1 MAVKKASAARKP
13 KAAAPKTAAPKTVTK
28 AAPAQTAPAKTEVPA
43 ESVARTAPVQAA
55 PAQAAAKAEAP
66 AKAAPAAKAFTDPF
80 KMDPFKMDPFK
91 MAPKAAFA
99 GYGDLASANQE
110 TLDAMVKAG
119 SVMARGM
126 ESFSKEL
133 MTFAQASAEANAAVA
148 TRMFGVKSLQEAI
161 DLQNAHARD
170 SFDKAVAETSK
181 LTEMSVK
188 VANEAFEPLQ
198 ARVNVAVE
206 KLLKA
211 QTA

>member
-13 KAAAPKTAAPKTVTK
+13 KAAAPKTAAK
-28 AAPAQTAPAKTEVPA
+28 AAPAKAEVPA
-43 ESVARTAPVQAA
+43 ESVARTAPAVAA
-55 PAQAAAKAEAP
+55 PAEAAAKVEAAP
-66 AKAAPAAKAFTDPF
+66 SKAAPAAKNPFVMDPF

-91 MAPKAAFA
+91 MDPFKMDPKAAFA
-99 GYGDLASANQE
+99 GYGDLAAANQE
-110 TLDAMVKAG
+110 TLDAVVKAG

-206 KLLKA
+206 KLLKSPA
-211 QTA
+211 A

>member
-13 KAAAPKTAAPKTVTK
+13 KTAAPKTEAK
-28 AAPAQTAPAKTEVPA
+28 AAPAKTATPAD
-43 ESVARTAPVQAA
+43 SVARTAPAPAA
-55 PAQAAAKAEAP
+55 PAETAAKVEAAP
-66 AKAAPAAKAFTDPF
+66 RKAAPAAKGYMDPF

-91 MAPKAAFA
+91 VDPKAAFA

-110 TLDAMVKAG
+110 TLDAVVKAG
-119 SVMARGM
+119 SVMVRGM
-126 ESFSKEL
+126 ESFSREL

-211 QTA
+211 QAA

>member
-13 KAAAPKTAAPKTVTK
+13 KTAAPKTVAK
-28 AAPAQTAPAKTEVPA
+28 AAPAKTATPA
-43 ESVARTAPVQAA
+43 ESVAHTAPAAAA
-55 PAQAAAKAEAP
+55 PAQAAAKVETAP
-66 AKAAPAAKAFTDPF
+66 VKAAPAAKNPFVMDPF
-80 KMDPFKMDPFK
+80 KMDPFKMD
-91 MAPKAAFA
+91 PKAAFA

-211 QTA
+211 HAA

>member
-13 KAAAPKTAAPKTVTK
+13 KAAAPKTAAK
-28 AAPAQTAPAKTEVPA
+28 AAPAKAEVPA
-43 ESVARTAPVQAA
+43 ESVARTAPAEAA
-55 PAQAAAKAEAP
+55 PAEAAAKVETAP
-66 AKAAPAAKAFTDPF
+66 VKAAPAAKAQKDPFKVDPF
-80 KMDPFKMDPFK
+80 KMD
-91 MAPKAAFA
+91 PKAAFA
-99 GYGDLASANQE
+99 GYGDLAAANQE
-110 TLDAMVKAG
+110 TLDAVVKAG

-211 QTA
+211 QAA

>member
-13 KAAAPKTAAPKTVTK
+13 KTAAPKTAAPKTATK
-28 AAPAQTAPAKTEVPA
+28 AAPAKTEVPA
-43 ESVARTAPVQAA
+43 EAVARTAPVQAA
-55 PAQAAAKAEAP
+55 PAAKVEAP
-66 AKAAPAAKAFTDPF
+66 AKAAPAAKTFTDPF

-170 SFDKAVAETSK
+170 SFDKAVAETGK

>member
-13 KAAAPKTAAPKTVTK
+13 KAVAPKTATK
-28 AAPAQTAPAKTEVPA
+28 AAPAKTEVPA
-43 ESVARTAPVQAA
+43 ESVAQTAPVSAA
-55 PAQAAAKAEAP
+55 PAKAAAKVEAAP
-66 AKAAPAAKAFTDPF
+66 AKAAPAVMDPF

-110 TLDAMVKAG
+110 TLDAVVKAG
-119 SVMARGM
+119 SVMVRGM
-126 ESFSKEL
+126 ETFSREL

-211 QTA
+211 QAA